1 MAMKAGPA
9 MLARLRRSAAAGIA
23 AALLASVLTGPLL
36 TSPLLAQTT
45 AGPSMTDGRAAPEAA
60 TGRAASRG
68 PVATRQMMVVAAIRL
83 RSMPGARCWKTAAA
97 PPMPQSPCS

>member
-1 MAMKAGPA
+1 

-23 AALLASVLTGPLL
+23 AALLASVLTGPA
-36 TSPLLAQTT
+36 LAQTT

-68 PVATRQMMVVAAIRL
+68 PVATRQMMVVAAHPLAVDAGRAVL
-83 RSMPGARCWKTAAA
+83 EDGGSAADLVGT
-97 PPMPQSPCS
+97 SDNGH